1 MYHFPHET
9 FVAGLMV
16 IYGGD
21 DKIAGNLY
29 VGNGVEE
36 AYGNAVYNGYPA
48 GGSQMETPDSGLPMA
63 YADSTLPVYI
73 RDNLYFCGAR
83 PYAKETGAVEA
94 DLAVTLRVVRSG
106 GQYVLETNLP
116 EYPFE
121 ARLGLMDS
129 AGLGTSFQS
138 EAAYENADGTPF
150 TLDRDF
156 MGMLRE
162 EKTIPG
168 PFSRP
173 LARIPLNPEIP
184 AAPETAGTPGGAS

>member
-1 MYHFPHET
+1 M
-9 FVAGLMV
+9 
-16 IYGGD
+16 
-21 DKIAGNLY
+21 
-29 VGNGVEE
+29 
-36 AYGNAVYNGYPA
+36 
-48 GGSQMETPDSGLPMA
+48 
-63 YADSTLPVYI
+63 
-73 RDNLYFCGAR
+73 
-83 PYAKETGAVEA
+83 EA
-94 DLAVTLRVVRSG
+94 DFAVTLRVVRSG

-129 AGLGTSFQS
+129 AGLGKSFQS

-162 EKTIPG
+162 GKTIPG

-184 AAPETAGTPGGAS
+184 TAPETAGTTGGAS